1 MTRGF
6 LFFCA
11 VVSLSIDQKLPGSLT
26 FFFFFV
32 IVLSAT
38 HVYLCIL
45 PSSSFTWSARAV
57 TTFLR
62 LIAE

>member
-26 FFFFFV
+26 FFFFFCH
-32 IVLSAT
+32 SAVSNPCVF
-38 HVYLCIL
+38 VY
-45 PSSSFTWSARAV
+45 FTVFIFYLVSKGCYYFSEANC
-57 TTFLR
+57 
-62 LIAE
+62 